1 MSKGTQEI
9 EIKLAVKDARSARR
23 RLREAGFAVSR
34 PRVFETNTVFD
45 KPELSLQ
52 ASSRLLRIRQAG
64 GVATITYKGVPEAGK
79 YKSRE
84 ELELQ
89 IGNAAAMMAIV
100 ERLGYHRVFRYEKY
114 RTEFQQPRRSG
125 VAMLDETPVGV
136 YLELEG
142 TPHWID
148 RTARRLGFQE
158 SDYITAS
165 YARVYVDWCAAN
177 ERTPGDMTFAES
189 APIRSATAPSRSRLR
204 SEPRLH
210 QSEPRP

>member
-45 KPELSLQ
+45 TPELSLR
-52 ASSRLLRIRQAG
+52 ASSSLLRIRQAG
-64 GVATITYKGVPEAGK
+64 RVTTITYKGAPEAGS

-84 ELELQ
+84 ELE
-89 IGNAAAMMAIV
+89 IEIDNAPAMMAIV
-100 ERLGYHRVFRYEKY
+100 ERLGFRGVFRYEKY
-114 RTEFQQPRRSG
+114 RTEFRQPRRAG

-148 RTARRLGFQE
+148 LTARRLGFQE

-165 YARVYVDWCAAN
+165 YARVYLDWCAAN
-177 ERTPGDMTFAES
+177 GRTPGDMTFA
-189 APIRSATAPSRSRLR
+189 
-204 SEPRLH
+204 
-210 QSEPRP
+210 

>member
-1 MSKGTQEI
+1 MSQATQET

-23 RLREAGFAVSR
+23 RLREAGFVVSR
-34 PRVFETNTVFD
+34 PRVFEANTVFD
-45 KPELSLQ
+45 TPELSLR

-64 GVATITYKGVPEAGK
+64 RVATLTYKGVPATGK

-84 ELELQ
+84 ELELE
-89 IGNAAAMMAIV
+89 IPNAAAMMSIV
-100 ERLGYHRVFRYEKY
+100 ERLGYHRMFRYEKY
-114 RTEFQQPRRSG
+114 RTEFRQPRRAG

-148 RTARRLGFQE
+148 CTARRLGFQE

-165 YARVYVDWCAAN
+165 YGRVYLDWCAAHGCK
-177 ERTPGDMTFAES
+177 PGDMTFGEVHLPS
-189 APIRSATAPSRSRLR
+189 VATP
-204 SEPRLH
+204 P
-210 QSEPRP
+210 